1 MFCAEEENIKTDPRK
16 YVKVRD
22 LFWTGFITGLRRKE
36 LCTRRTKIMRQA
48 PKTSV
53 GQKNEEASQKTT
65 ALLLFF
71 NQRGTDST
79 ETETRRKRYSLQ
91 EEGAGV
97 LLEDGKR
104 TEEEGSAMNR
114 HVSAKEFVKKMG
126 SGVGGRSVWK
136 TTLVS

>member
-1 MFCAEEENIKTDPRK
+1 M
-16 YVKVRD
+16 
-22 LFWTGFITGLRRKE
+22 RR
-36 LCTRRTKIMRQA
+36 A

-79 ETETRRKRYSLQ
+79 ETETRRKRCSLQ
-91 EEGAGV
+91 EEGACV

-104 TEEEGSAMNR
+104 TEEEGSGMNR
-114 HVSAKEFVKKMG
+114 HVSAKEFVNKMG

-136 TTLVS
+136 TTLAS